1 MSTLSIA
8 AKLGLDAADYD
19 KGIQKLKTK
28 NKDLERS
35 FDGVKGGIKGLI
47 NQFGGIG
54 SALQGALGDFSALGS
69 SLGGL
74 ISSFPRL
81 AKTAATSMGLVKA
94 AFASTGIGAIVIAIT
109 SAIAGLVSWLKRSDE
124 GSLQLAK
131 AFNVVSSVVE
141 VVLDRISLLGSAI
154 VKLFKG
160 DFKGAAEDAR
170 ASVTNIG
177 SAIKDNIDKA
187 DKLTELQ
194 REYDLWNISHKKR
207 LAELNVKASEYAKIM
222 RDEINYSAKERLE
235 ALNNYKALQ
244 SKINEE
250 QRKNLEYQ
258 INIERTKQSLGYSSI
273 EDRKKLADLEADL
286 VNLNAELNNKVRE
299 TLRIEKT
306 ITNQIERQNEALTKT
321 IENNTATYLAE
332 VAKEAEKIT
341 PIVDDSLNSLNE
353 LLNFD
358 GGNIEIIDSEKVFSQ
373 VGVFNT
379 ALDALRENFKNFESP
394 LTSFR
399 NSIANLNQLF
409 LNNLASGAN
418 SFKEYGKQV
427 LSTVK
432 NIISAMVA
440 EGVMA
445 VVTAQLKKYAFTGF
459 GAALIAAATG
469 GVVATTINSLANSL
483 LNQKFAS
490 GGIIAGTNF
499 YGDSVP
505 VLANSGEMI
514 LNKSQQNNL
523 FRLLNSATSN
533 SLISGEVR
541 FEIEGE
547 KLVGVLNNYS
557 KIQNRL

>member
-1 MSTLSIA
+1 MSVLNIS
-8 AKLGLDAADYD
+8 AKLGLDTANYE
-19 KGIQKLKTK
+19 KGLQKLKGK
-28 NKDLERS
+28 NKELEGS
-35 FDGVKGGIKGLI
+35 LNGVKGGIKGVI
-47 NQFGGIG
+47 NQFGGLG
-54 SALQGALGDFSALGS
+54 GTLQGVLGDFTSLGS
-69 SLGGL
+69 SLDGL
-74 ISSFPRL
+74 IGSFPKL
-81 AKTAATSMGLVKA
+81 ARTAATSMGLVKA

-109 SAIAGLVSWLKRSDE
+109 IAIAGLVSWLKRSDE

-141 VVLDRISLLGSAI
+141 VLLDRIALLGSAI

-170 ASVTNIG
+170 AVVTNIG

-194 REYDLWNISHKKR
+194 REYDLWNINHKKR

-222 RDEINYSAKERLE
+222 RDEVNYTAQERLQ
-235 ALNNYKALQ
+235 ALNNYRALQ
-244 SKINEE
+244 NKINEE

-306 ITNQIERQNEALTKT
+306 ITNQIERQNEALAKT
-321 IENNTATYLAE
+321 IENNTAKYLAE
-332 VAKEAEKIT
+332 VSKEAEKIT
-341 PIVDDSLNSLNE
+341 PIVDDSLNSINE
-353 LLNFD
+353 LFD
-358 GGNIEIIDSEKVFSQ
+358 FDAGDIELIDTEKIYNQ
-373 VGVFNT
+373 LGVFKT
-379 ALDALRENFKNFESP
+379 ALDTLKDTFSNFEAP
-394 LTSFR
+394 LTNFR

-409 LNNLASGAN
+409 LNNLAAGAN
-418 SFKEYGKQV
+418 SFREYGKQV
-427 LSTVK
+427 ITTVK
-432 NIISAMVA
+432 NIISAMIA

-469 GVVATTINSLANSL
+469 GVVATTINSLASSL

-490 GGIIAGTNF
+490 GGVVSGTNF
-499 YGDSVP
+499 YGDTVP
-505 VLANSGEMI
+505 ILANSGEMI

-547 KLVGVLNNYS
+547 KLVGILERYNY
-557 KIQNRL
+557 NRI

>member
-1 MSTLSIA
+1 MSVLNIS
-8 AKLGLDAADYD
+8 AKLGLDTANYE
-19 KGIQKLKTK
+19 KGLQKLKGK
-28 NKDLERS
+28 NKELEGS
-35 FDGVKGGIKGLI
+35 LNGVKGGIKGVI
-47 NQFGGIG
+47 NQFGGLG
-54 SALQGALGDFSALGS
+54 GTLQNALGDFSTLGN

-74 ISSFPRL
+74 IGSFPKL
-81 AKTAATSMGLVKA
+81 ARTAATSMGLVRA

-109 SAIAGLVSWLKRSDE
+109 TAIAGLVSWLKRSDE

-131 AFNVVSSVVE
+131 AFNVVSSVVD
-141 VVLDRISLLGSAI
+141 VLLDRLALLGSAI

-170 ASVTNIG
+170 AAVTNIG

-194 REYDLWNISHKKR
+194 REYDLWNINHKKR

-222 RDEINYSAKERLE
+222 RDEVNYSAKERLE
-235 ALNNYKALQ
+235 ALNNYRALQ
-244 SKINEE
+244 NKINEE
-250 QRKNLEYQ
+250 QRKKLEYQ

-321 IENNTATYLAE
+321 IENNTAKYLAE
-332 VAKEAEKIT
+332 VSKEAEKIT
-341 PIVDDSLNSLNE
+341 PIVDDSLNALNE
-353 LLNFD
+353 LLNFNTAD
-358 GGNIEIIDSEKVFSQ
+358 VELIDSEKVFNQ
-373 VGVFNT
+373 IGVFKT
-379 ALDALRENFKNFESP
+379 AIDTLKDTFRNFEAP
-394 LTSFR
+394 LTNFR

-409 LNNLASGAN
+409 LNNLAAGAN
-418 SFKEYGKQV
+418 SFREYGKQV
-427 LSTVK
+427 LITVK
-432 NIISAMVA
+432 NIISAMIA

-490 GGIIAGTNF
+490 GGIISGTNF
-499 YGDSVP
+499 YGDTIP

-514 LNKSQQNNL
+514 LNKTQQNSL

-547 KLVGVLNNYS
+547 KLVGVLERYNY
-557 KIQNRL
+557 NRI

>member
-1 MSTLSIA
+1 MSVLNIS
-8 AKLGLDAADYD
+8 AKLGLDTANYE
-19 KGIQKLKTK
+19 KGLQKLKGK
-28 NKDLERS
+28 NKELEGS
-35 FDGVKGGIKGLI
+35 LNGVKGGIKGVI
-47 NQFGGIG
+47 NQFGGLG
-54 SALQGALGDFSALGS
+54 GTLQNALGEFSALSG

-74 ISSFPRL
+74 IGSFPKL
-81 AKTAATSMGLVKA
+81 ARTAATSMGLVKA

-109 SAIAGLVSWLKRSDE
+109 TAIAGLVSWLKRSDE

-141 VVLDRISLLGSAI
+141 VVLDRIALLGSAI

-170 ASVTNIG
+170 AAVTNIG

-194 REYDLWNISHKKR
+194 REYDLWNINHKKR

-222 RDEINYSAKERLE
+222 RDEVNYTAQERMQ
-235 ALNNYKALQ
+235 ALNNYRALQ
-244 SKINEE
+244 NKINEE

-286 VNLNAELNNKVRE
+286 VNLNAELNNRVRE
-299 TLRIEKT
+299 TLRLEKT
-306 ITNQIERQNEALTKT
+306 ITNQIEAQNDAISKT
-321 IENNTATYLAE
+321 IENNTAKYLAE
-332 VAKEAEKIT
+332 VSKEAEKIT
-341 PIVDDSLNSLNE
+341 PIVDDSLNALNE
-353 LLNFD
+353 LLNFNTAD
-358 GGNIEIIDSEKVFSQ
+358 VELIDSEKVFNQ
-373 VGVFNT
+373 IGVFKT
-379 ALDALRENFKNFESP
+379 AIDTLKDTFRNFEAP
-394 LTSFR
+394 LTNFR

-409 LNNLASGAN
+409 LNNLAAGAN
-418 SFKEYGKQV
+418 SFREYGKQV
-427 LSTVK
+427 ISTVK
-432 NIISAMVA
+432 NIISAMIA

-469 GVVATTINSLANSL
+469 GVVATTINSLASSL

-490 GGIIAGTNF
+490 GGIISGTNF
-499 YGDSVP
+499 YGDTIP

-514 LNKSQQNNL
+514 LNKTQQNSL

-547 KLVGVLNNYS
+547 KLVGVLERYNY
-557 KIQNRL
+557 NRV